1 MKLKESVIVLLITAA
16 ISLVG
21 NFVGYKVNMLEAIPG
36 MLILVAIAAVG
47 IILADVLPIK
57 IPSVAYIVT
66 LSTILTVPGF
76 PGAEVISGYVSKVN
90 FLALATPIL
99 AYAGIYTGKNL
110 DSLKKTG
117 WRIFVL
123 AIFVMIGTYVGSAVI
138 ADVILRMMGQI

>member
-36 MLILVAIAAVG
+36 MLILVAIAAAG

-76 PGAEVISGYVSKVN
+76 PGAAVISVYVSKVN

-123 AIFVMIGTYVGSAVI
+123 AVFVMIGTYVGSAVI

>member
-36 MLILVAIAAVG
+36 MLILVAIAAAG

>member
-1 MKLKESVIVLLITAA
+1 MKLKDSIIVLLITAA
-16 ISLVG
+16 ISVVG
-21 NFVGYKVNMLEAIPG
+21 NLVGYKVGILDSLPG
-36 MLILVAIAAVG
+36 ILILVGIAALG
-47 IILADVLPIK
+47 IILADLIPGK

-76 PGAEVISGYVSKVN
+76 PGAAFITPLVAKVN

-123 AIFVMIGTYVGSAVI
+123 ALLVMIGTYLASAVI
-138 ADVILRMMGQI
+138 AHVLLRALGQI